1 MAIGDAVAQLMGT
14 AVTNRQPSSGVEEQ
28 ISAIVKDLLTDSLF
42 IYDGS
47 NLITII
53 GIFNTHTT
61 DNANAVHQPIYNAS
75 IMITN
80 SAYLRKA
87 GTTDRVFV
95 SGVQTNS

>member
-61 DNANAVHQPIYNAS
+61 DNANAVHQPIYNTS

-80 SAYLRKA
+80 SSYLRKA